1 MRASDKF
8 VTKDSD
14 FYDLL
19 QRDDVVM
26 ADCGFHIQE
35 NLLLHFCNL
44 QIPPGAR
51 TKSLMAK
58 KEVEKIKE
66 IENL

>member
-1 MRASDKF
+1 MQASDKF

-44 QIPPGAR
+44 EVPPGAR
-51 TKSLMAK
+51 TKSQITK
-58 KEVEKIKE
+58 KGSTKDKR
-66 IENL
+66 N

>member
-1 MRASDKF
+1 
-8 VTKDSD
+8 
-14 FYDLL
+14 
-19 QRDDVVM
+19 M
-26 ADCGFHIQE
+26 AGCDFHIQE

-51 TKSLMAK
+51 TKSHMAK

-66 IENL
+66 IANLRLIELIG